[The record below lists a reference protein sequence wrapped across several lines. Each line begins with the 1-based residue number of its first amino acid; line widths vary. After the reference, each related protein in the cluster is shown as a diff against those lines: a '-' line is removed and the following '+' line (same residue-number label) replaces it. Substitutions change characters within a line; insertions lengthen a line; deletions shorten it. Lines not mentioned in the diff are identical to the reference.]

1 MIRLASVREVKQ
13 LSGFE
18 IWYIVRS
25 PKNLRFDENHKH
37 VPELSPAS
45 QLFYSYLNA
54 AKMGDWNAEW
64 FAEHYVP
71 NFLRQMKSD
80 AAQEKLSELVVRSQ
94 SEDIALVCFCSDE
107 SLCHRSIV
115 GGILYNM
122 GAYCD
127 PAIEAA
133 YSKYKI

>member
-1 MIRLASVREVKQ
+1 MIRLVSVREVKQ

-25 PKNLRFDENHKH
+25 PKNLRFDETHKH
-37 VPELSPAS
+37 VPELSPNS

-64 FAEHYVP
+64 FAKNYVP
-71 NFLRQMKSD
+71 SFLRQMRSA

-94 SEDIALVCFCSDE
+94 TENIALVCFCEDE
-107 SLCHRSIV
+107 RLCHRSIV

-127 PAIEAA
+127 HHIPAA